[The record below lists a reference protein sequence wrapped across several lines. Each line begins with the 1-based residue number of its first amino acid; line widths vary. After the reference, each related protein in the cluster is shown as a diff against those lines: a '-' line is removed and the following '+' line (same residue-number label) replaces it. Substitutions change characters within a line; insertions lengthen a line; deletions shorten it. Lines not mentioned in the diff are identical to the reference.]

1 MMNYGDASYKLQEN
15 KARKQYRG
23 VSDFQGEKTLYG
35 HYNLS
40 NISIAW
46 AAEIL
51 SITVTL
57 MGGTLGIVLQHTI

>member
-1 MMNYGDASYKLQEN
+1 MMNYRDERYKLQEN

-23 VSDFQGEKTLYG
+23 VSDFQGEKTFYG

-40 NISIAW
+40 NIFIAW
-46 AAEIL
+46 AAAVL
-51 SITVTL
+51 SITVVL